1 MQGRR
6 RPPPLD
12 AHQAEA
18 FFSERIPAE
27 WFVEPVEIT
36 FDDVEILV
44 VGRLPEDG
52 SPEAERDSIGDH
64 RESTREARMAI
75 AAEAEAT
82 FGRRVA
88 WGARRGDTGLLFTHL
103 TVPAMTR
110 LRLSQRLVLDTLVD
124 GGVARSRSDAL
135 SWCVRMVERNLD
147 EWLEELR
154 AALTHVEEVR
164 RRGPDGM

>member
-1 MQGRR
+1 MRGRR
-6 RPPPLD
+6 QPPALD
-12 AHQAEA
+12 SREAER
-18 FFSERIPAE
+18 FFAERIPE
-27 WFVEPVEIT
+27 DWFVEPVEVT

-44 VGRLPEDG
+44 VGRLPAA
-52 SPEAERDSIGDH
+52 EAPAEARESIAAH
-64 RESTREARMAI
+64 RESTREARIAI
-75 AAEAEAT
+75 AGEAEAT

-88 WGARRGDTGLLFTHL
+88 WGARCGDTGMLFTHL

-124 GGVARSRSDAL
+124 AGVARSRSDAL

-154 AALTHVEEVR
+154 AALTHVEDVR
-164 RRGPDGM
+164 RRGPDGA